1 MGNLKIRYE
10 VVEVTSWKVEWWD
23 AFERETV
30 KKEIISNNTH
40 EKSDLKR
47 NVERKN

>member
-1 MGNLKIRYE
+1 MDGQSE
-10 VVEVTSWKVEWWD
+10 DSVVEVTSWKVEWWD

-30 KKEIISNNTH
+30 KKEIISKNTH